1 MIIRRGTAARTKPT
15 VRTRHC
21 RCVCWS
27 GVWVWVMASS
37 LQGLSADDF
46 PRPVDTQPGAESLLT
61 AREAVGKIRVPDGF
75 RVTLFAGEPD
85 VHQPIAITTDSR
97 GRLWVAENYTY
108 SDRETNFDTRQRDRI
123 VILEDRDHDGE
134 MDHRTVFWDRASK
147 LTSLEVGPG
156 GVWALCAPQLLFLPD
171 RDGDDRP
178 DGPPEV
184 LLDGWDDGAV
194 RHNIVNG
201 LKWGP
206 DGWLYGRHG
215 ILATSLVGKPG
226 SGPSQ
231 RTKLNCAVWRY
242 HPTRG
247 DFDVVA
253 QGTTNSWGFDYDPF
267 GEMFFINTV
276 IGHFWHVIPGAHY
289 RRMYG
294 VDFDP
299 YLFGLIEQTADHF
312 HWDTKEAW
320 NDIRKGVSDSTSAAG
335 GGHAHSGL
343 MIYKGGNWPAEFHG
357 DIFTVNYHGRRLN
370 RDKLHRR
377 GAGYVATHG
386 DDFLFSDDV
395 WFRGIDLISGNDGG
409 VYVADWSDIG
419 ECHDND
425 GIHRSSGRIFKVT
438 YGRPEPPARD
448 NLATASDE
456 ELIGLLS
463 HPDEWYARQAL
474 PLLQD
479 RAASR
484 KVGSGTVEKLQQL
497 FARSPNT
504 VDRLRALWA
513 LNAINV
519 DADWL
524 RSQRRD
530 PQENVRA
537 WIVRLLADRG
547 ESQKITDELVDL
559 AAKEESPLVLLHLAS
574 TLQRLEPERRW
585 ALGTELARHGELAED
600 LAFPLMVWYG
610 IEASVAHDGKS
621 STANSPS
628 IDLLC
633 GTPLRLVRRNI
644 ARRLASDWESHLHRI
659 DQLIERLPQ
668 LPDEVRIDSLSGMQL
683 ALVGLRQLPPPPKWQ
698 ATVARLK
705 GAATP
710 EVARLL
716 REIGVVF
723 GDGRAISDLRATLT
737 STEADPVARQQALRG
752 LVQARDAE
760 SVPLMLKLVSDRV
773 LTAEIIRGLASFD
786 RPEIPDLVLGQL
798 PALDPEGRAAAI
810 ETLIA
815 RGASA
820 EKLLGA
826 VRDGRIRR
834 TEITAYHARQILAL
848 NHEPAARLLGE
859 VWGEVRD
866 SDAARRELIARVRVV
881 ASEQRLAKADTRA
894 GGELFQKNCAG
905 CHVLFG
911 RGKHVGP
918 DLTGAN
924 RRNLEYLLE
933 NILDPSASVAADFR
947 MQVYSLADGRVIS
960 GVALE
965 QNEQTVRVQT
975 ATEPVVLRKADLETV
990 RGTSLSLMP
999 DGLFK
1004 ELSDNDRLNLLA
1016 YLMASGPPQ

>member
-1 MIIRRGTAARTKPT
+1 MIIQGAKATRSARGGYALRAGWT
-15 VRTRHC
+15 
-21 RCVCWS
+21 
-27 GVWVWVMASS
+27 GLWVWLCGST
-37 LQGLSADDF
+37 LPLLRADDF
-46 PRPVDTQPGAESLLT
+46 PPPLDTQPGAETLLT
-61 AREAVGKIRVPDGF
+61 AREALGKIRVPDGF

-85 VHQPIAITTDSR
+85 VRQPIAITTDSK

-108 SDRETNFDTRQRDRI
+108 SDRTTNFDTRQRDRI
-123 VILEDRDHDGE
+123 VILEDRDRDGE
-134 MDHRTVFWDRASK
+134 MDHRTVFWDGASK
-147 LTSLEVGPG
+147 LTSLEVGLG

-226 SGPSQ
+226 NGPSQ
-231 RTKLNCAVWRY
+231 RTKLNCAIWRY
-242 HPTRG
+242 HPIRG
-247 DFDVVA
+247 DFEVVA

-320 NDIRKGVSDSTSAAG
+320 NDIRNGVSDSTSAAG

-343 MIYKGGNWPAEFHG
+343 MIYKGSNWPPEFRG

-370 RDKLHRR
+370 RDKLQRR

-386 DDFLFSDDV
+386 DDFLFSDDI

-409 VYVADWSDIG
+409 VYIADWSDIG

-438 YGRPEPPARD
+438 YGSPGPPPRD
-448 NLATASDE
+448 DLAAASDD
-456 ELIGLLS
+456 ELIALLA
-463 HPDEWYARQAL
+463 HPDEWYTRQAL
-474 PLLQD
+474 QLLQA
-479 RAASR
+479 RTAAR
-484 KVGSGTVEKLQQL
+484 PVMTGTVEKLQQV
-497 FARSPNT
+497 FARSPDT
-504 VDRLRALWA
+504 VHRLRALWA
-513 LNAINV
+513 LNALNI
-519 DADWL
+519 DPAWL
-524 RSQRRD
+524 RSQLGD

-537 WIVRLLADRG
+537 WCLRLLADRG
-547 ESQKITDELVDL
+547 ESRRMTEELVNL
-559 AAKEESPLVLLHLAS
+559 AAKEDSPLVLLHLAS
-574 TLQRLEPERRW
+574 TLQRLEPDSRW
-585 ALGTELARHGELAED
+585 ALATQLARHAELAED
-600 LAFPLMVWYG
+600 LAFPMMVWYG
-610 IEASVAHDGKS
+610 IEASVASDGKS
-621 STANSPS
+621 SERRSPS
-628 IDLLC
+628 IDLL
-633 GTPLRLVRRNI
+633 GSTPLRLVRRNI
-644 ARRLASDWESHLHRI
+644 ARRLASDWESHLRRI
-659 DQLIERLPQ
+659 DQLVERLPQ
-668 LPDEVRIDSLSGMQL
+668 LPVEVQIDSLSGMQS
-683 ALVGLRQLPPPPKWQ
+683 ALVGLRQLPSPPHWK
-698 ATVARLK
+698 ATVERLQ

-710 EVARLL
+710 EVAGLL
-716 REIGVVF
+716 RDIGVVF
-723 GDGRAISDLRATLT
+723 GDGRAIADLRATLT
-737 STEADPVARQQALRG
+737 STGADPLARQQALRA

-786 RPEIPDLVLGQL
+786 RPEIPDVVLGQL
-798 PALDPEGRAAAI
+798 AALDPEGRSAAI

-826 VRDGRIRR
+826 VRDSRIRR

-848 NHEPAARLLGE
+848 NHPPSTRLLAE

-866 SDAARRELIARVRVV
+866 SDAARRELIGQVRSI

-894 GGELFQKNCAG
+894 GSELFQKNCAS

-975 ATEPVVLRKADLETV
+975 ATEPVVLRKADVEMSRSTN
-990 RGTSLSLMP
+990 LSLMP

-1004 ELSDNDRLNLLA
+1004 ELSDDDRLNLLA
-1016 YLMASGPPQ
+1016 YLMAAQPPQ